1 MGTHMVKTITKFTGL
16 AALGMALAGP
26 ASAYT
31 GPGLGFASIAVV
43 LGFIASIFVAI
54 FAILWYPIKRM
65 LKGRK
70 KASPALSADLDPL
83 PGSGENTDGGDT

>member
-1 MGTHMVKTITKFTGL
+1 MGTQMVRTITKLTGL
-16 AALGMALAGP
+16 FALCAALTGP

-54 FAILWYPIKRM
+54 FALLWYPFKRM

-83 PGSGENTDGGDT
+83 PGNDENTDPGNK